1 VKLKD
6 RPIIKYEEV
15 NDMHCFVFTCIFII
29 FYCTFINVN
38 HERSLKE
45 NYYLTNEI
53 SSNFGGKGMR
63 SKNFHEIDNKNQ
75 FYEYLNTTLK
85 DLLF

>member
-1 VKLKD
+1 
-6 RPIIKYEEV
+6 
-15 NDMHCFVFTCIFII
+15 
-29 FYCTFINVN
+29 
-38 HERSLKE
+38 
-45 NYYLTNEI
+45 
-53 SSNFGGKGMR
+53 MR